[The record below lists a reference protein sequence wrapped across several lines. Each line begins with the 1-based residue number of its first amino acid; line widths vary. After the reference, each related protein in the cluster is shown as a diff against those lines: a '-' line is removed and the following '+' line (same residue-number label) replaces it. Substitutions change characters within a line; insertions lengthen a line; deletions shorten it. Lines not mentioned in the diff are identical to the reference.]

1 MLHYAIHQKDSII
14 SYTLERHMRI
24 VFLLIALC
32 LLWGLVLTIGE
43 GVSIWSMIHIVL
55 LLIVTTIGVLY
66 RDGWIFDIA
75 NRTIGSWWG
84 IGPWVRRESFGFG
97 EVVRLDLSHFIK
109 GSDQDGKILPKR
121 RQKAMVVFSI
131 ILTDERQKTV
141 QVIPERSSSGRIEAA
156 FDRIAIFTELPA
168 KIDRPRDVDLPLR
181 MKDL

>member
-14 SYTLERHMRI
+14 SYTLKRHMRI
-24 VFLLIALC
+24 VFLLIALF

-55 LLIVTTIGVLY
+55 LLIVTTIGILY
-66 RDGWIFDIA
+66 RDGWFFDVA
-75 NRTIGSWWG
+75 NRMIGSWWG
-84 IGPWVRRESFGFG
+84 IGPWVKRESFRFD
-97 EVVRLDLSHFIK
+97 EVVCLDLSHFIK
-109 GSDQDGKILPKR
+109 GSAQDGTILPKR

-131 ILTDERQKTV
+131 ILTEERRKTV